1 MQSVLTPLPP
11 DCRTARLQD
20 GAKRQ
25 TFRLF
30 STFAPIMS
38 KKYYIETYG
47 CQMNVADSEVVASV
61 LSDAGYMPAAG
72 IGEADIILVNTC
84 SIRENAEQRVWGR
97 LDLFRAQKKKRPQ
110 VIVGVLGCMAERLK
124 EKLLESDKMVDMVV
138 GPDAYRDLP
147 MLVETAAT
155 GHSAVNVLL
164 SREETYADISP
175 VRLESNGVSAF
186 ISIMRG
192 CNNMCAYCVVP
203 YVRGAE
209 RSRDPGTIVQEA
221 KDAFDKGYREVTLLG
236 QNVNSYSWS
245 QSERKTGIDDTTP
258 GRNRLKIDDP
268 TPGRTHLKID
278 EQIYHNPAGITGT
291 SDMSFGNDLTAHN
304 PGMISGE
311 SGSESNLSHGKPRP
325 VGFAELLEMVA
336 SIDPLLRVRY
346 STSHPKDI
354 SDVVL
359 EVMAKYNNI
368 CKHIHLPVQ
377 SGSTAVLGRMNRK
390 YTREWYL
397 GRIDAINRI
406 LPGCAIS
413 TDIIAGFCGE
423 TEEEH
428 QETLSLMRE
437 VGFDFAY
444 MFKYSER
451 PGTKASRHM
460 QDDVP
465 DEVKTRRLNEI
476 ISLQNEMSGHSKK
489 ADIGRTFEVLV
500 EGPAKKPAG
509 AMMGRTSGNKVV
521 VFQTSDVKPGD
532 YVQVQITRATSATLI
547 GNLIT

>member
-1 MQSVLTPLPP
+1 MT
-11 DCRTARLQD
+11 
-20 GAKRQ
+20 KN
-25 TFRLF
+25 
-30 STFAPIMS
+30 
-38 KKYYIETYG
+38 YYIETYG
-47 CQMNVADSEVVASV
+47 CQMNVADSEVVASI
-61 LSDAGYMPAAG
+61 LGDAGYEPVHD
-72 IGEADIILVNTC
+72 IKRADLILVNTC

-97 LDLFRAQKKKRPQ
+97 LDLFRSEKRKRPQ

-147 MLVETAAT
+147 MLVDTAAT

-209 RSRDPGTIVQEA
+209 RSRDPETIVREA
-221 KDAFDKGYREVTLLG
+221 REVFKKGYREITLLG
-236 QNVNSYSWS
+236 QNVNSYLWTRNNSEAADL
-245 QSERKTGIDDTTP
+245 QSVEKHSTIFHPRSNHGSIPLIPEVPAALTLDTSAT
-258 GRNRLKIDDP
+258 N
-268 TPGRTHLKID
+268 
-278 EQIYHNPAGITGT
+278 T
-291 SDMSFGNDLTAHN
+291 SI
-304 PGMISGE
+304 PI
-311 SGSESNLSHGKPRP
+311 
-325 VGFAELLEMVA
+325 GFADLLEMVA
-336 SIDPLLRVRY
+336 SIHPLLRVRF
-346 STSHPKDI
+346 STSHPRDL
-354 SDVVL
+354 SNDVL
-359 EVMAKYNNI
+359 EVMARHDNI

-377 SGSTAVLGRMNRK
+377 SGSSTVLERMNRK

-397 GRIDAINRI
+397 GRIAAINRI
-406 LPGCAIS
+406 LPGCSLS

-451 PGTKASRHM
+451 PDTKAARHM
-460 QDDVP
+460 KDDVP
-465 DEVKTRRLNEI
+465 EKIKTRRLNEI
-476 ISLQNEMSGHSKK
+476 IALQNELSAVSKK
-489 ADIGRTFEVLV
+489 ADVGNTFEVLV
-500 EGPAKKPAG
+500 EGRARKSMTPKGSAEKPVEGMAQKSLDDEDSAG
-509 AMMGRTSGNKVV
+509 EGYPVKAIKGDAGQPHLPTMMGRTSGNKVV
-521 VFQTSDVKPGD
+521 VFQSDTAKPGD
-532 YVQVQITRATSATLI
+532 YVNVTITRSTSATLI
-547 GNLIT
+547 GNVL

>member
-1 MQSVLTPLPP
+1 MQ
-11 DCRTARLQD
+11 
-20 GAKRQ
+20 
-25 TFRLF
+25 
-30 STFAPIMS
+30 

-47 CQMNVADSEVVASV
+47 CQMNVSDSEVVASV
-61 LSDAGYMPAAG
+61 LSDAGYTPAG
-72 IGEADIILVNTC
+72 TIGEADIILVNTC

-147 MLVETAAT
+147 MLVETAVS

-209 RSRDPGTIVQEA
+209 RSRDPETIVREA
-221 KDAFDKGYREVTLLG
+221 REVFEQGYREVTLLG
-236 QNVNSYSWS
+236 QNVNSYSWKGPEGSFILANSS
-245 QSERKTGIDDTTP
+245 QEAGTDSSYGNLEYSAVVTHRYHSGQLNESSPLPSDD
-258 GRNRLKIDDP
+258 KASSDSI
-268 TPGRTHLKID
+268 
-278 EQIYHNPAGITGT
+278 ITGAASPARSQT
-291 SDMSFGNDLTAHN
+291 
-304 PGMISGE
+304 I
-311 SGSESNLSHGKPRP
+311 
-325 VGFAELLEMVA
+325 GFAELLGMVA
-336 SIDPLLRVRY
+336 SIDPQLRIRY
-346 STSHPKDI
+346 STSHPKDL
-354 SDVVL
+354 SVDVL

-390 YTREWYL
+390 YSREWYI
-397 GRIDAINRI
+397 GRIAAINRI
-406 LPGCAIS
+406 LPGCSLS

-460 QDDVP
+460 KDDVP

-476 ISLQNEMSGHSKK
+476 IALQNELSALGKK
-489 ADIGRTFEVLV
+489 ADIGRTYEVLV
-500 EGPAKKPAG
+500 EGQAKKPAG

-521 VFQTSDVKPGD
+521 VFQASDVKPGD
-532 YVQVQITRATSATLI
+532 YVNVTVTRSTSATLI
-547 GNLIT
+547 GNLTP

>member
-1 MQSVLTPLPP
+1 MPKT
-11 DCRTARLQD
+11 
-20 GAKRQ
+20 
-25 TFRLF
+25 
-30 STFAPIMS
+30 
-38 KKYYIETYG
+38 YYIETYG

-61 LSDAGYMPAAG
+61 LADAGYLPVRE
-72 IGEADIILVNTC
+72 ITQADIILVNTC

-124 EKLLESDKMVDMVV
+124 EKLLESNKMVDMVI

-155 GHSAVNVLL
+155 GHAAVNVLL
-164 SREETYADISP
+164 SREETYADIAP

-209 RSRDPGTIVQEA
+209 RSRDPETIVREA
-221 KDAFDKGYREVTLLG
+221 REAFDQGYREVTLLG
-236 QNVNSYSWS
+236 QNVNSYSW
-245 QSERKTGIDDTTP
+245 E
-258 GRNRLKIDDP
+258 
-268 TPGRTHLKID
+268 
-278 EQIYHNPAGITGT
+278 Y
-291 SDMSFGNDLTAHN
+291 
-304 PGMISGE
+304 
-311 SGSESNLSHGKPRP
+311 GSSPI
-325 VGFAELLEMVA
+325 GFAELLGMVA
-336 SIDPLLRVRY
+336 SVDPRLRLRY
-346 STSHPKDI
+346 STSHPKDL
-354 SDVVL
+354 SDDVL
-359 EVMAKYNNI
+359 EAMAKHENI
-368 CKHIHLPVQ
+368 CRHIHLPVQ
-377 SGSTAVLGRMNRK
+377 SGSSSVLKRMNRN

-397 GRIDAINRI
+397 DRIAAINRI
-406 LPGCAIS
+406 LPGCALS
-413 TDIIAGFCGE
+413 TDIITGFCGE

-428 QETLSLMRE
+428 RETLSLMQE

-460 QDDVP
+460 KDDVP

-476 ISLQNEMSGHSKK
+476 IALQNELSAVSKK
-489 ADIGRTFEVLV
+489 ADIGRTLEVLV

-521 VFQTSDVKPGD
+521 VFQASDVRPGN
-532 YVQVQITRATSATLI
+532 YVNVTITRSTSATLI
-547 GNLIT
+547 GTMTP